1 LARIRHIE
9 IRNFRSIQS
18 LQWSPELGINCLI
31 GPGDSGK
38 STIIE
43 AIDACL
49 TPRRSLSF
57 ADSDFHALNVQ
68 QPIQITVT
76 LGNLPDELKDVDLY
90 GDFLRGFDPIIDVI
104 DEPGNGFE
112 TVLSIRLTV
121 GADLEPSWRLYSD
134 RTADDE
140 STRLLPW
147 KTRIELAPLR
157 LGGHPNS
164 NLSWARGSVL
174 NKLSDERADM
184 HAELVSAAREARS
197 KFGDAASAQLAET
210 LKTVTDTANDLGIPI
225 GREAKALLDVHAV
238 SFAEGSVSLHADT
251 GIPLRNLG
259 LGSNRLLLAG
269 LHRKAAGRA
278 SVVLA
283 DEVEVGLEPH
293 RLTRLL
299 HSLGSKDAAP
309 PLQVFMTTHSPV
321 VVRELSGMQ
330 LHVLRRRDAEHRV
343 LQVGTADEVQST
355 VRCDPEAFLAETVYV
370 CEGAS
375 EIGLLRGL
383 DLYFHQT
390 LYAPSLFAKG
400 AAFVNASG
408 GSPDL
413 CLRRALA
420 IRGLGYKT
428 VAFIDNDQP
437 ASPET
442 VAALRQAGATLVT
455 WRPGFALEDEL
466 FQTFPSDVVRDL
478 IAWAVRTDKERVEQT
493 LKKASAANPV
503 TIEAIQAEFER
514 TREFSLAHRA
524 ILGAAARARRQG
536 WFKSISKMEE
546 VARTILGP
554 RWDSSESFK
563 AVVTQLWQAVG

>member
-1 LARIRHIE
+1 MARIRFVE

-18 LQWSPELGINCLI
+18 LFWSPEPGINCLI

-38 STIIE
+38 STVIE

-76 LGNLPDELKDVDLY
+76 LGDLPDELKDVDLY
-90 GDFLRGFDPIIDVI
+90 GDFLRGFDSVLDVI
-104 DEPGNGFE
+104 DEPGNGLE

-121 GADLEPSWRLYSD
+121 GADLEPSWRLHSD
-134 RTADDE
+134 RTAE
-140 STRLLPW
+140 EETSRQLPW
-147 KTRIELAPLR
+147 KARVALAPLR

-184 HAELVSAAREARS
+184 HAELVAAAREARGN
-197 KFGDAASAQLAET
+197 FGDAASAQLAET
-210 LKTVTDTANDLGIPI
+210 LKAVTDTAAELGIPI
-225 GREAKALLDVHAV
+225 GREAKALLDIHAV
-238 SFAEGSVSLHADT
+238 SFAEGSVSLHTDS

-269 LHRKAAGRA
+269 LHRKAAERA
-278 SVVLA
+278 SIVLA

-299 HSLGSKDAAP
+299 HSLGSKDDAL

-321 VVRELSGMQ
+321 VVRELSGKQ
-330 LHVLRRRDAEHRV
+330 LHVLRRREAAHRAHRV
-343 LQVGTADEVQST
+343 GIADDVQST

-383 DLYFHQT
+383 DLYFQT
-390 LYAPSLFAKG
+390 VNGPSLFAKG
-400 AAFVNASG
+400 AAFVNAAG

-413 CLRRALA
+413 CLKRSLA

-437 ASPET
+437 AGTEAVT
-442 VAALRQAGATLVT
+442 ALLAAGATLVT
-455 WRPGFALEDEL
+455 WRPGLALEDEL

-478 IAWAVRTDKERVEQT
+478 IAWAVNTDKERVDQT
-493 LKKASAANPV
+493 LRKASAANPV
-503 TIEAIQAEFER
+503 TIETIQAEFQR
-514 TREFSLAHRA
+514 TGEFSLAHRVL
-524 ILGAAARARRQG
+524 LGTAARTRKQG

-546 VARTILGP
+546 VARAILGP
-554 RWDSSESFK
+554 RWGSSEDFK

>member
-1 LARIRHIE
+1 MARIRFVE

-18 LQWSPELGINCLI
+18 LRWGPEPGINCLI

-38 STIIE
+38 STVIE

-49 TPRRSLSF
+49 TPRRSLGF
-57 ADSDFHALNVQ
+57 ADSDFHALNVE

-76 LGNLPDELKDVDLY
+76 LGDLSDELKDVDLY
-90 GDFLRGFDPIIDVI
+90 GDFLRGFDPMFDVV
-104 DEPGNGFE
+104 DEPCNGLE

-134 RTADDE
+134 RTAEDE
-140 STRLLPW
+140 TLRLPPW
-147 KTRIELAPLR
+147 KARVEMAPLR
-157 LGGHPNS
+157 LGGHPSS

-184 HAELVSAAREARS
+184 HAELIAAAREARGN
-197 KFGDAASAQLAET
+197 FGDTASVQLAET
-210 LKTVTDTANDLGIPI
+210 LKAVTETATELGISV
-225 GREAKALLDVHAV
+225 GREAKALLDLHAV
-238 SFAEGSVSLHADT
+238 SFAEGSVSLHTDA
-251 GIPLRNLG
+251 GIPLRKLG

-269 LHRKAAGRA
+269 LHRKAAERT
-278 SVVLA
+278 SIVLT

-299 HSLGSKDAAP
+299 HSLGSKDDSP

-321 VVRELSGMQ
+321 VVRELSGQQ
-330 LHVLRRRDAEHRV
+330 LHVLRRREDEHQAY
-343 LQVGTADEVQST
+343 QVGIADDLQST

-383 DLYFHQT
+383 DLYFQT
-390 LYAPSLFAKG
+390 VNGISLFAKG
-400 AAFVNASG
+400 AAFVNAAG

-413 CLRRALA
+413 CLKRARA
-420 IRGLGYKT
+420 IRGLKYKT

-437 ASPET
+437 ASAE
-442 VAALRQAGATLVT
+442 ALTALQAAGATLVT
-455 WRPGFALEDEL
+455 WRPGLALEDEL

-478 IAWAVRTDKERVEQT
+478 IAWAVHTDKERVDQT
-493 LKKASAANPV
+493 LRKASATNPV
-503 TIEAIQAEFER
+503 TIETIQAEFQRTGEFSPAHRVLLGTAAR
-514 TREFSLAHRA
+514 TRKR
-524 ILGAAARARRQG
+524 G

-554 RWDSSESFK
+554 RWDSSEDFK
-563 AVVTQLWQAVG
+563 AVVNQLWQSAG